1 MLKPMHPIRLKIL
14 EAIKSDPEVT
24 VARLKEL
31 TGCST
36 TSQVDFHLKTLV
48 IKGFIKR
55 VKNIKILKH
64 NWELE

>member
-1 MLKPMHPIRLKIL
+1 MLKPIHPIRKLIL
-14 EAIKSDPEVT
+14 EAIKADSEIT

-36 TSQVDFHLKTLV
+36 NSQVDFHLKTLI

-55 VKNIKILKH
+55 VKHIKILK
-64 NWELE
+64 NEWEFE